1 MKLRGGGGVVCDS
14 VANFVLMKSEDVD
27 SFVAFLEKRG
37 IFIRNYSHI
46 IPNHC
51 RISIGT
57 REQMKIL
64 KDKILE
70 YIGQQR

>member
-1 MKLRGGGGVVCDS
+1 
-14 VANFVLMKSEDVD
+14 MKSEDVN
-27 SFVAFLEKRG
+27 SFVGFLEKRG

-46 IPNHC
+46 IPKYC

-70 YIGQQR
+70 YIRQQR